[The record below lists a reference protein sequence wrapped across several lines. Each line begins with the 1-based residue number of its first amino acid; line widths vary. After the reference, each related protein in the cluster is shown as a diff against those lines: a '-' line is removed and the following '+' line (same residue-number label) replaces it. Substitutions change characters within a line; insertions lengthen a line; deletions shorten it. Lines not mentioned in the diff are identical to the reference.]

1 MGYGKLVK
9 VQELWDKNYVDKQ
22 TDSVT
27 LVFGVRLCYYHDLS
41 KRRQLLLQQVER
53 QILEES
59 RKIEQLESELAHGS
73 CTSISSEHQR

>member
-41 KRRQLLLQQVER
+41 KRRQLLL
-53 QILEES
+53 
-59 RKIEQLESELAHGS
+59 
-73 CTSISSEHQR
+73 